1 MFLDRRG
8 DIAIAESFVPCH
20 ELTQYLTSVI
30 DIYSSVEI
38 DEQYWVTKREKEFL
52 VATSINVLK
61 GYTNPISPESLQIY
75 KKYFNPT
82 IKNNNISNYIDK
94 LRKKKWLQYDAE
106 KKEIK
111 LTPILNSISIEKDR
125 IDFRIRL
132 DFDDGGQIN

>member
-1 MFLDRRG
+1 MLLDRRG
-8 DIAIAESFVPCH
+8 NIAIAESFVSCR
-20 ELTQYLTSVI
+20 ELTQYLESVI

-52 VATSINVLK
+52 IATSINVLK

-75 KKYFNPT
+75 KKYFSPT

-111 LTPILNSISIEKDR
+111 LSPILSTVSVEKDR
-125 IDFRIRL
+125 IDFKIRL
-132 DFDDGGQIN
+132 DFDGG